1 MGKTF
6 NIVAVCLI
14 VILAVGLYKAKS
26 EADRMRAE
34 VAKLEGEG
42 ASARAEV
49 KTMAA
54 EAAYLESPKRVETLA
69 RRELGLTAAKPSQ
82 VRPISEI
89 DKALPPPHK
98 DGQKTAAPR

>member
-6 NIVAVCLI
+6 NIIAACLI

-34 VAKLEGEG
+34 VAKLEAEV
-42 ASARAEV
+42 ATARSEV

-54 EAAYLESPKRVETLA
+54 EAAYLESPKRVESLA
-69 RRELGLTAAKPSQ
+69 RSELGLTPAKPGQ

-89 DKALPPPHK
+89 DKALPPAKPPK
-98 DGQKTAAPR
+98 GAP